1 MSSGDF
7 IKKPDRRFKL
17 LVLIQGLWMTT
28 LLVLAVWW
36 GTLLKQQGDEIA
48 SLQTQLGVPEPDV
61 QSRLDRTLRM
71 IEGESGTFIAL
82 ILIANGI
89 LLFFFARDTR
99 RSRSLEAFFASIT
112 HELRTPLTSIRL
124 QAEALRDIED
134 NPKHTPYLNRLL
146 EDVSRL
152 EGQVQQTLELAR
164 IEGGGV
170 LNPQPVRIKNFIQN
184 RLIPQYSLGES
195 RLVLECSI
203 EESFILADLSALT
216 MIFRNVFDNAL
227 KYSQASPTRISIQGS
242 QKGSTYEIRIV
253 HQNSNSSGFPRELGK
268 LFERGA
274 NSQGAGVG
282 LYLVKSLMKRL
293 KGSATYTP
301 SEGCFETLLV
311 FSKEHEE
318 MSNGV

>member
-17 LVLIQGLWMTT
+17 LVLIQVLWMTT

-48 SLQTQLGVPEPDV
+48 RLQTQLGVPESDV
-61 QSRLDRTLRM
+61 QSRLDRTIRM

-82 ILIANGI
+82 ILIANGV

-164 IEGGGV
+164 IEGGGS
-170 LNPQPVRIKNFIQN
+170 LNAQPVRIKNFIQN
-184 RLIPQYSLGES
+184 RVIPQYPLGDS
-195 RLVLECSI
+195 RLILDCSI

-227 KYSQASPTRISIQGS
+227 KYSVSAPTRVLIQGS
-242 QKGSTYEIRIV
+242 QKGAEYEIRIV
-253 HQNSNSSGFPRELGK
+253 HQNSNFSGNPRDLGK

-293 KGSATYTP
+293 NGNVSYLPT
-301 SEGCFETLLV
+301 EGRFETHLV
-311 FSKEHEE
+311 FRRESEDIQ
-318 MSNGV
+318 NGA